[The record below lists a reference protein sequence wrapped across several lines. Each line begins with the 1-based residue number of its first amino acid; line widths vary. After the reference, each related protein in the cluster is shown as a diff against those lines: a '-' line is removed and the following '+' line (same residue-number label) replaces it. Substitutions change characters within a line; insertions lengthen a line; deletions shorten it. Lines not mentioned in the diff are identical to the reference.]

1 MGLTPG
7 STGSEY
13 YKKPNTSESHAKR
26 GGFSLLSLFATHD
39 FYRVCMAGFPTNI
52 VTAGVS
58 VMRAE
63 LDAATSSSVDMQEA
77 QWRAGVNRQAQPE
90 AAAHQQQQA
99 AQVPK
104 VEWHGRCCQ
113 MRTRTR
119 WLCFA
124 CRCRSSHEEAQGA

>member
-1 MGLTPG
+1 M
-7 STGSEY
+7 
-13 YKKPNTSESHAKR
+13 AK
-26 GGFSLLSLFATHD
+26 D
-39 FYRVCMAGFPTNI
+39 
-52 VTAGVS
+52 VTAGVSDTRHS

-63 LDAATSSSVDMQEA
+63 LDAATSSSVVSAASVDMQEA

-113 MRTRTR
+113 MRTRTW